1 MSDTIK
7 ARYVGHPDGIED
19 FRVPVGTEGEQRRI
33 SLAHGQELPAEI
45 DGLKVPAKFRDS
57 LLQQKEN
64 WTRVKRGASEDDPPE
79 DEEPEE
85 QPEVPNDTSAA
96 KADEKEA

>member
-19 FRVPVGTEGEQRRI
+19 FRVPVGTEGEERRI
-33 SLAHGQELPAEI
+33 SLAHGQELPTEI
-45 DGLKVPAKFRDS
+45 DGLPVSAGFRDS
-57 LLQQKEN
+57 LLEQKDN
-64 WTRVKRGASEDDPPE
+64 WARVRRETK
-79 DEEPEE
+79 
-85 QPEVPNDTSAA
+85 TAA

>member
-33 SLAHGQELPAEI
+33 SLAHGQELPTEI
-45 DGLKVPAKFRDS
+45 DGLPVAASFRDS
-57 LLQQKEN
+57 LLEQKDN
-64 WTRVKRGASEDDPPE
+64 WARVRREAK
-79 DEEPEE
+79 
-85 QPEVPNDTSAA
+85 TAA